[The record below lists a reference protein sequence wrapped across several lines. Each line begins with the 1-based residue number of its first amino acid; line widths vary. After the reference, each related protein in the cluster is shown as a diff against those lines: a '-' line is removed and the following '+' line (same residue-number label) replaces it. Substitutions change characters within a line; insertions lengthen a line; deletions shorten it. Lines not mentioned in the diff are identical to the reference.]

1 MAPRYILNFLKS
13 FIFNDAHAMTIVTD
27 EVIST
32 TVLKNAS
39 GTLSSSDPFGHSVEP
54 TRSRMYDEN
63 SAANSITS
71 DPRKSQTPSLPFD
84 SPVSGRTSTVYG
96 ISIPSP

>member
-1 MAPRYILNFLKS
+1 
-13 FIFNDAHAMTIVTD
+13 MTIVTD
-27 EVIST
+27 ELMRT

-39 GTLSSSDPFGHSVEP
+39 GTLSSSEPCGHSTEP

-71 DPRKSQTPSLPFD
+71 DARKSQTPSLPFD
-84 SPVSGRTSTVYG
+84 NPVSGRTSTVYG
-96 ISIPSP
+96 ISIRSPNP

>member
-1 MAPRYILNFLKS
+1 MRNLPKS

-27 EVIST
+27 DVMRT

-39 GTLSSSDPFGHSVEP
+39 GTLSSSDPLGHSVDP

-63 SAANSITS
+63 SAANSMTS
-71 DPRKSQTPSLPFD
+71 DARKSQTPNFPFD
-84 SPVSGRTSTVYG
+84 NPVSGRTSTVYG
-96 ISIPSP
+96 ISMRSP